1 MLIFAKLLKTMI
13 DIKILIRGFEL
24 SSFPRI
30 FLSLTFCKGYI
41 IMLDVGFFRQEG
53 GVFMRYIMSFVVA
66 IVARLV
72 GDCVSKWIN
81 SHNKADK

>member
-1 MLIFAKLLKTMI
+1 
-13 DIKILIRGFEL
+13 
-24 SSFPRI
+24 
-30 FLSLTFCKGYI
+30 
-41 IMLDVGFFRQEG
+41 MLDVGFFRQEG
-53 GVFMRYIMSFVVA
+53 GVFMQYIMSFVVA